1 MHVQKGFLIDVIDDR
16 SVHRSQIC
24 MPTTKEDLILML
36 VLANVSGILLT
47 RVQSS
52 GGLSPK
58 SGSHDLHVPYVE
70 CSPLTTS
77 SLFVSRHLYQ
87 MAGWWMAGRWSAEQL
102 GSPGVTIIELIART
116 ELTLD

>member
-1 MHVQKGFLIDVIDDR
+1 MSLMIEVKSACRQQKKMYLF
-16 SVHRSQIC
+16 
-24 MPTTKEDLILML
+24 
-36 VLANVSGILLT
+36 NVPGILLT

-52 GGLSPK
+52 GGLSPQ
-58 SGSHDLHVPYVE
+58 SGSHDLHVPYVQ

-87 MAGWWMAGRWSAEQL
+87 MAGCWMAGRWSAEQL
-102 GSPGVTIIELIART
+102 GSPGVTIRELIART

>member
-1 MHVQKGFLIDVIDDR
+1 
-16 SVHRSQIC
+16 
-24 MPTTKEDLILML
+24 ML
-36 VLANVSGILLT
+36 VLANVPGILLT

-52 GGLSPK
+52 GGSGLSPK

-87 MAGWWMAGRWSAEQL
+87 MVGCWMAGRWSAEQL
-102 GSPGVTIIELIART
+102 GSPGVQIRELIART
-116 ELTLD
+116 ELTLDRLELHGKKM